1 MINLLTGRQ
10 TDNLQEEIIRR
21 AIECYRNDEEKL
33 TFIIVPNHI
42 KFTTEIDVL
51 STLNSTYKKA
61 SVKNLQVLSFS
72 RLAWYFLKNE
82 KIILPEILDD
92 AGSIMLLKQ
101 IVEENKDNLLIFKDS
116 EVNNGSLKQ
125 VYEAMLSIKQG
136 NLDLEEINE
145 DELTDEET
153 SRKIHDLKLIYNA
166 FSTRLSGKF
175 ALKDEIEIL
184 LNKFLMTTKSLKNM
198 NFFFV
203 DFSHFTAQE
212 LQTVQ
217 LVSSKASN
225 VTFAFKTRD
234 GIIDLATQAGDYDY
248 VVQKTIQRLTKFWNE
263 RDLSVKNE
271 IFSRKGVISNAE
283 KLNGLWTRELPAFN
297 DKNELKDFTHFVKA
311 DSRYAEAYFVA
322 RTIYQQVALHNYR
335 FRDFLVLA
343 PNLSEYETYLAP
355 IMRQNKIPFFND
367 LQKQMKYHPLVV
379 VIESLKKIAKGNFST
394 TNILAFAKTKLF
406 LPNWYHNE
414 EQYQEDLDDL
424 ENFVLAHGINF
435 YLWERPLTDFVDAKV
450 IELDN
455 AEDKV
460 QALDKLRVYLLKT
473 IKNIIEQLKQATEV
487 EEGVTKFWNFLIE
500 NQVPERFE
508 YWRKQAIEAGDLQLA
523 QEPEQVW
530 STLQTLIHDYLLIA
544 KEYDLESFF
553 DLLISGFSEASFSQI
568 PSTLDAVN
576 ISELGMVQT
585 PKYKQVFILGA
596 TSTNLPQLQT
606 IPGFLSSENIE
617 EINSTITEPENHL
630 EDNHQ
635 INNLDQNYQFGNVLS
650 LASDKIYF
658 SYPILN
664 ASNEKLQPSL
674 YYKQL
679 RELTGQKEERQHDLP
694 IGQEETLSFI
704 TTPKASLGYL
714 TYMKNNNF
722 SYANDLVELTSPQEP
737 ELAEHLIL
745 SSQFKNTPED
755 LSDELA
761 QQLYG
766 KTIETSISQLET
778 YYKNSFEY
786 FLSYGLRLHK
796 RVENELDVIQAGNY
810 YHETFDSLVKYL
822 KAHHLDLA
830 TISKEQLIEILREI
844 QLELQKKENYRQLLN
859 DPFNQYLFKR
869 LDATTSY
876 VANFWHDHLNQ
887 TLFRPQYSEL
897 SFGSTQKVKG
907 LSFEVPDYNG
917 KIHQVDLRG
926 KIDRIDLAQFNDQT
940 IAQLIDY
947 KSSEKNFEMNKFLSG
962 ISLQMMSYLDVLNK
976 NSKYFAQNNKPLKI
990 MGAFYQ
996 AITNKRELINKKTN
1010 VQKGYKLKDLKDD
1023 NRKRIQYRGILVKD
1037 LPLLK
1042 QIEPTLAENRK
1053 SDFYNGISLNK
1064 DQTLSKRRGKTVI
1077 FSPDQLDKLLEY
1089 NDFLIKQAAQDILN
1103 GKITL
1108 NPFKDGKKTALNY
1121 SDYKDIFFFDP
1132 MLPENEYHDLPQIKD
1147 TSQLI
1152 DEINKKLGR
1161 KDNDD

>member
-10 TDNLQEEIIRR
+10 TDNLQEEIIQR
-21 AIECYRNDEEKL
+21 AINCYSNDEEKL

-82 KIILPEILDD
+82 KISLPEILDD

-101 IVEENKDNLLIFKDS
+101 IVEENKNDLLIFKDS

-125 VYEAMLSIKQG
+125 VYEAMMSIKQG
-136 NLDLEEINE
+136 NLNLEGIKE
-145 DELTDEET
+145 DELADEET
-153 SRKIHDLKLIYNA
+153 SRKIHDLKLIYAA
-166 FSTRLSGKF
+166 FSTRLADRF
-175 ALKDEIEIL
+175 ATKDELAKI
-184 LNKFLMTTKSLKNM
+184 LNKFLIRTKLLKNM

-203 DFSHFTAQE
+203 DFSHFTSQE

-217 LVSSKASN
+217 LISSKAN
-225 VTFAFKTRD
+225 KVTFAFKTMD
-234 GIIDLATQAGDYDY
+234 GTINYSSQAGDYDY
-248 VVQKTIQRLTKFWNE
+248 IVQNTIRRLNNFWSEQN
-263 RDLSVKNE
+263 LPVKNE
-271 IFSRKGVISNAE
+271 KFTKKGKISKAE
-283 KLNGLWTRELPAFN
+283 KLNGLWTRELPPFN
-297 DKNELKDFTHFVKA
+297 DENELDDYLSFVKT

-379 VIESLKKIAKGNFST
+379 VIESLRKIAKGNFST

-406 LPNWYHNE
+406 LPDWYQNE

-435 YLWERPLTDFVDAKV
+435 YLWERPLTDFMDAQV
-450 IELDN
+450 IALDKS
-455 AEDKV
+455 EDKV
-460 QALDKLRVYLLKT
+460 QALDKLRRYLIET
-473 IKNIIEQLKQATEV
+473 IKKIIDELKQATEV
-487 EEGVTKFWNFLIE
+487 EDGVTKFWNFLIK
-500 NQVPERFE
+500 NRVPERFE
-508 YWRKQAIEAGDLQLA
+508 YWRKQAISAGDLQLA

-530 STLQTLIHDYLLIA
+530 STLQTLIRDYLLIA
-544 KEYDLESFF
+544 KEYDVESFF
-553 DLLISGFSEASFSQI
+553 DLLISGFGEASFSQI

-576 ISELGMVQT
+576 ISEMGMVQT

-617 EINSTITEPENHL
+617 EINNTLSAPEDYL
-630 EDNHQ
+630 EDTHQ
-635 INNLDQNYQFGNVLS
+635 VNNLDQNYQFGNVLS
-650 LASDKIYF
+650 LAADKLYL
-658 SYPILN
+658 SYPVLN

-674 YYKQL
+674 YYKEL
-679 RELTGQKEERQHDLP
+679 CELTKQTESQQHDLP
-694 IGQEETLSFI
+694 TDQTELLSFV

-722 SYANDLVELTSPQEP
+722 SYANALVELTSPKEP
-737 ELAEHLIL
+737 ELAQHLIL
-745 SSQFKNTPED
+745 SSQFKNLPEN
-755 LSDELA
+755 LSEELA
-761 QQLYG
+761 QKLYG
-766 KTIETSISQLET
+766 QTIETSISQLET

-786 FLSYGLRLHK
+786 FLNYGLRLHK

-810 YHETFDSLVKYL
+810 YHETFDNLVKYL
-822 KAHHLDLA
+822 KSHHLDLA
-830 TISKEQLIEILREI
+830 MISKEQLVEILREI
-844 QLELQKKENYRQLLN
+844 QMDLQKKGQYRQLLN

-869 LDATTSY
+869 LDATTNY

-897 SFGSTQKVKG
+897 SFGNSQSVKG
-907 LSFEVPDYNG
+907 LKFEVPDLKG
-917 KIHQVDLRG
+917 KMHQVDLRG
-926 KIDRIDLAQFNDQT
+926 KIDRIDLAQLNDQT

-976 NSKYFAQNNKPLKI
+976 NSKYFTRNTNPLKI

-996 AITNKRELINKKTN
+996 TIANKKELINKKTN
-1010 VQKGYKLKDLKDD
+1010 IQKGFKVKDLKAD
-1023 NRKRIQYRGILVKD
+1023 NQKRVQYRGILVKD
-1037 LPLLK
+1037 LPLLT
-1042 QIEPTLAENRK
+1042 QIEPTLEENRK
-1053 SDFYNGISLNK
+1053 SSFYNGISLNK
-1064 DQTLSKRRGKTVI
+1064 DLSLSKRKGKTVI
-1077 FSPDQLDKLLEY
+1077 FSSDQLDKLLEY
-1089 NDFLIKQAAQDILN
+1089 NDYLIKQAAQEILT
-1103 GKITL
+1103 GKIKL
-1108 NPFKDGKKTALNY
+1108 NPFRDGKRTALNY

-1132 MLPENEYHDLPQIKD
+1132 MLPENEYHDLSQIKD
-1147 TSQLI
+1147 VAQLI
-1152 DEINKKLGR
+1152 DEVNKRLG
-1161 KDNDD
+1161 KKENGD